1 MNSVAALNAKL
12 SAQDNSELVEFW
24 CLARFAPARR
34 ADHACDADALTLGV
48 HTANELLNS
57 FWRLAVSLDSGW
69 RFDELRHSRKRGEVP
84 GLYGL
89 FQASLQRN
97 FRLCRPCEA
106 SSGFGGKAAGF
117 SLFLALLLG
126 SYPKSIRYVF
136 YTAARVHATGLC
148 QTLCSRTNAD
158 CKKMAK
164 CPWIDGIRIAGSFFL
179 SGSDFCQS
187 SVASTAIPLTSESCR
202 REPRGAI
209 GGQAHGLAT

>member
-117 SLFLALLLG
+117 CLFLALLLG

-136 YTAARVHATGLC
+136 YTAA
-148 QTLCSRTNAD
+148 
-158 CKKMAK
+158 
-164 CPWIDGIRIAGSFFL
+164 
-179 SGSDFCQS
+179 
-187 SVASTAIPLTSESCR
+187 
-202 REPRGAI
+202 I
-209 GGQAHGLAT
+209 GFAQRACAER